1 MCWYGK
7 NNPRIATED
16 IKVFK
21 IFKYSCDNKIFSPI
35 MPMKWKKGELAP
47 RRIFPDFEDNFI
59 IIRVGYHSCRDLKIQ
74 KYDYLTY
81 PYYEGIRG
89 HFVSPIDE
97 TQIMS
102 QKDNFIMLTCIIPK
116 GTKYYENDRGEI
128 VSETIKIL

>member
-7 NNPRIATED
+7 NKPRIATED

-21 IFKYSCDNKIFSPI
+21 IFEYTSENKILSPI
-35 MPMKWKKGELAP
+35 MPMEWKKGELAP
-47 RRIFPDFEDNFI
+47 RLLFPDFEDNLI
-59 IIRVGYHSCRDLKIQ
+59 TINEGYHSCRDLKIQ
-74 KYDYLTY
+74 KSYYLTY
-81 PYYEGIRG
+81 PYKFIRG
-89 HFVSPIDE
+89 FFVSPIDK

-102 QKDNFIMLTCIIPK
+102 QRDNFIMLICIIPK